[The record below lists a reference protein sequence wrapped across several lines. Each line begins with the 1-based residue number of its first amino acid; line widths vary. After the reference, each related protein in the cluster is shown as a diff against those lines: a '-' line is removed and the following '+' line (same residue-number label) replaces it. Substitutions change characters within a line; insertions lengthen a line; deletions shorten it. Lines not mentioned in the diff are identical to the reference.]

1 MPTKTTKRAKPTK
14 NRELVLFN
22 ELQDKYGYRIFD
34 MPKEKDKNRYV
45 LNLSSGNGKV
55 MRMIQLALP
64 EKSALAKS
72 LVRNKCK

>member
-1 MPTKTTKRAKPTK
+1 MPTKTTKRVKPTK